1 MQPPMQPPME
11 PPTEPIESF
20 DDLSVGQGFDFG
32 TLVMTRAEI
41 LDYARR
47 FDPQPF
53 HVDEAAA
60 ADGPFGGLVA
70 SGLHTLSASFAQM
83 IRSGF
88 VARISLG
95 GAGMEI
101 SWPAPVRPGD
111 VLRVTGRVEQLT
123 PSRSKPDR
131 GMAKFRFRGTRES
144 DGAEVLSVLATIFL
158 KR

>member
-1 MQPPMQPPME
+1 MSLA
-11 PPTEPIESF
+11 PIASF
-20 DDLSVGQGFDFG
+20 DELSVGQRFEFG
-32 TLVMTRAEI
+32 TLEMTRDEI
-41 LDYARR
+41 LDFGRR

-60 ADGPFGGLVA
+60 AEGPFGGLIA

-83 IRSGF
+83 IRTGLLAKVSM
-88 VARISLG
+88 G

-101 SWPAPVRPGD
+101 AWPAPVRPGD
-111 VLRVTGRVEQLT
+111 VLRVSGLVEELT

-131 GMAKFRFRGTRES
+131 GVAKLRFTAHRVS
-144 DGAEVLSVLATIFL
+144 DGAKVLDVLGTVFL

>member
-1 MQPPMQPPME
+1 M
-11 PPTEPIESF
+11 TLAPIASF
-20 DDLSVGQGFDFG
+20 DELSVGQRFEFG
-32 TLVMTRAEI
+32 TLEMTRDEI
-41 LDYARR
+41 LDFGRR

-60 ADGPFGGLVA
+60 AEGPFGELIA

-83 IRSGF
+83 IRTGLLAKVSM
-88 VARISLG
+88 G

-101 SWPAPVRPGD
+101 AWPAPVRPGD
-111 VLRVTGRVEQLT
+111 VLRVSGLVEELT

-131 GMAKFRFRGTRES
+131 GVAKLRFTAHRVS
-144 DGAEVLSVLATIFL
+144 DGAKVLDVLGTVFL